1 MEQILIHN
9 AAHEHHNL
17 TAIFETSDRSAS
29 FKSQFGNLLSCL
41 ITSCGFCIRS
51 IRSCLQ
57 TTTSSEP
64 ALRVELWITISQI
77 RSIAIRSSPAQSH
90 CIVSR
95 CPHNGFSSHVDIGKS
110 DEVDE
115 LAKKAAEEGAD
126 VEVDHLPVLSSYKL
140 HFRKTSKENLLQYL
154 FENVRPSSNDLNF
167 SRKAFCP
174 QWDSESRTEID
185 RYAEETDTHPL
196 VNRARTGHSLAR
208 AHLYHIKMEDDNTC
222 RHCEDDIETIQHQ
235 ILSCPKLATNNTL
248 QTALRQYAPADL
260 TEDSFEDWIWT
271 AELRQI
277 TRLLLAA
284 RHAGCHI

>member
-1 MEQILIHN
+1 MVD
-9 AAHEHHNL
+9 ANL
-17 TAIFETSDRSAS
+17 KRKTIRIFTDS
-29 FKSQFGNLLSCL
+29 LSCL
-41 ITSCGFCIRS
+41 SQLQSLPTKPKLVHKIIDNTTKNIRKLTKQ
-51 IRSCLQ
+51 RN
-57 TTTSSEP
+57 
-64 ALRVELWITISQI
+64 ELHLHFI
-77 RSIAIRSSPAQSH
+77 P
-90 CIVSR
+90 
-95 CPHNGFSSHVDIGKS
+95 SHVDIGKS

-115 LAKKAAEEGAD
+115 LAKKAAEDGAD
-126 VEVDHLPVLSSYKL
+126 VEIDHLPVLSSYKL